1 MNVYVESN
9 FVVELA
15 LLQEQRNIC
24 ERILEVCGNDGVQLV
39 IPAYCLAE
47 PYEAMTRRR
56 KRRTKMKQE
65 LDAEFGQ
72 IARTETRVDR
82 LRGFRDITE
91 LLTASIEEEEKQLD
105 AVCSRLSETAEVIP
119 LDDNILASSRECRS
133 EHDFSPQDS
142 VVYASVLA
150 HVGLNPGTRS
160 CFLDKDRDFQDRHVV
175 EELAGYRCEL
185 LRDFGAGYGFIV
197 GGGD

>member
-9 FVVELA
+9 FVIELA
-15 LLQEQRNIC
+15 LLQEQRDIC
-24 ERILEVCGNDGVQLV
+24 ERILKVCGTDGVQLV

-47 PYEAMTRRR
+47 PYEALTRRR

-82 LRGFRDITE
+82 LRRFRDITE

-105 AVCSRLSETAEVIP
+105 AVCSRLSDTAEVIP
-119 LDDNILASSRECRS
+119 LDDDILAMSRECRS

-142 VVYASVLA
+142 VVYATVLA
-150 HVGLNPGTRS
+150 HLALNPGTRS
-160 CFLDKDRDFQDRHVV
+160 CFIDKDKDFHDRRVV

-197 GGGD
+197 AGGG